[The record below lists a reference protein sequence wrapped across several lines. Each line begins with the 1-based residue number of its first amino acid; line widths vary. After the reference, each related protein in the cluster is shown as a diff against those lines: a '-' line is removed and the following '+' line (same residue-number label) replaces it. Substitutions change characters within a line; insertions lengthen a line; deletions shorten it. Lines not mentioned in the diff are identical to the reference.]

1 MDDEFTIN
9 VTIAERRYPIRIKR
23 KDEETVRNAAKRI
36 NDRVLL
42 YRKNYKG
49 TDSQDFMAMA
59 TLQFVIEYFELVE
72 KNDIDPAIAQ
82 IENINDHLKNYLD
95 KS

>member
-9 VTIAERRYPIRIKR
+9 VTVAERRYPIRIKR
-23 KDEETVRNAAKRI
+23 KDEETVRKAAKKI

-59 TLQFVIEYFELVE
+59 ALQFVIEYIELVE
-72 KNDIDPAIAQ
+72 KNDIDPAMAQ
-82 IENINDHLKNYLD
+82 IEDINDHLKNYLE
-95 KS
+95 S

>member
-23 KDEETVRNAAKRI
+23 KDEETVRNAAKKI

-59 TLQFVIEYFELVE
+59 ALQFVIEYIELVD
-72 KNDIDPAIAQ
+72 KINIDPVMAQ
-82 IENINDHLKNYLD
+82 IEDINDHLNNYL
-95 KS
+95 KAE

>member
-23 KDEETVRNAAKRI
+23 KDEETVRNAAKKI

-59 TLQFVIEYFELVE
+59 ALQFVIEYIELVD
-72 KNDIDPAIAQ
+72 KINIDPVMAQ
-82 IENINDHLKNYLD
+82 IEDINDHLNNYLNAE
-95 KS
+95 